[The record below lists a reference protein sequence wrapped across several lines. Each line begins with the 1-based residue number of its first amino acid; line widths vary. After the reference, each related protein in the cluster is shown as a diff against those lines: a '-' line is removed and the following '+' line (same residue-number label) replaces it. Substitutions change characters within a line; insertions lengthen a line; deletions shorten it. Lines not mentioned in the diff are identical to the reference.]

1 MEIPCFRSL
10 AELGMDDPLFFQQW
24 PVNSLEELGSMPIAS
39 AFCHEDM
46 HQPYSLQSIPDFKRE
61 AESIQSPYSL
71 QSLPDFKREAE
82 STQSSASRPLKQ
94 LKTSPWSTTPNNYS
108 YLDRAGTHVPRP
120 KEEIL
125 SPFSI
130 LNFPSESVVSQS
142 SSMNENHVLKPCQGA
157 KRISS
162 NTRVLTQ
169 AQDHILAE
177 RRRREKLSQRFIAL
191 SALVPGLKKMDKAS
205 VLGDAIKYMKQLQE
219 KVKFLEDKDKKKP
232 SESVVYVKKY
242 VHYTN
247 RTDEDSTSDER
258 FSSGPMISESLPE
271 IKVRF
276 CDKDVLI
283 SIHCEKRKGLLEKTV
298 AEIEKLHLSVV
309 SSSLISFGDSAL
321 DVTILAQKDE
331 EFTMTMKEL
340 VNNLCS
346 AVQTFL

>member
-1 MEIPCFRSL
+1 MEISCFRSL
-10 AELGMDDPLFFQQW
+10 AEMGMDDPLFFQQW

-46 HQPYSLQSIPDFKRE
+46 HQPYSLP
-61 AESIQSPYSL
+61 
-71 QSLPDFKREAE
+71 SLPDFKREAE
-82 STQSSASRPLKQ
+82 STQSSANRPLKQ
-94 LKTSPWSTTPNNYS
+94 LKTSPWSTPNNYANH
-108 YLDRAGTHVPRP
+108 DRAGTLVPMP
-120 KEEIL
+120 KEETM

-157 KRISS
+157 KRISG

-247 RTDEDSTSDER
+247 SADEDSTSDER
-258 FSSGPMISESLPE
+258 FSNGPMISESLPE

-276 CDKDVLI
+276 CDKDILI

-346 AVQTFL
+346 AVKPFL